1 MVEESESES
10 KSVVAG
16 DQEGEDVEEN
26 ASDAAGDG
34 DGESAGTL
42 IILLKSNCLVQS
54 VFGPHS
60 LSSCPCFHLLSDWAN
75 ALSPRKPTPS

>member
-10 KSVVAG
+10 ESVVAG

-54 VFGPHS
+54 AGDFGPHFS
-60 LSSCPCFHLLSDWAN
+60 FLFSMLSSFV
-75 ALSPRKPTPS
+75 

>member
-16 DQEGEDVEEN
+16 DQEGEDVE
-26 ASDAAGDG
+26 DAG
-34 DGESAGTL
+34 DGESTGTL

-54 VFGPHS
+54 AGDFGPHS
-60 LSSCPCFHLLSDWAN
+60 SFPCFHLLSDWGI
-75 ALSPRKPTPS
+75 ALSPR